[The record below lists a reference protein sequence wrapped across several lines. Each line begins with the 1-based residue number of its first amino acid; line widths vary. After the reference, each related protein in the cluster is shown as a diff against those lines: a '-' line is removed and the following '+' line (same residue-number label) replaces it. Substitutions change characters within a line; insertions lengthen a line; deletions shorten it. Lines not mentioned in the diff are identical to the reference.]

1 MNTLTNAAERAA
13 VKFYDQSRSNGSYHE
28 LALRI
33 ATAAWRK
40 SYPEATAD
48 EAEHAVKRAV
58 QGAQTSPTGATNDI
72 EPPSAEVPPASL
84 GRVSSRGGRSG
95 AIRTIHHTAREQA
108 THASDEK
115 T

>member
-13 VKFYDQSRSNGSYHE
+13 VQFYDQSRSNGSYHE

-58 QGAQTSPTGATNDI
+58 RGAQVTPKRTADH
-72 EPPSAEVPPASL
+72 A
-84 GRVSSRGGRSG
+84 RWSG
-95 AIRTIHHTAREQA
+95 ERY
-108 THASDEK
+108 
-115 T
+115 